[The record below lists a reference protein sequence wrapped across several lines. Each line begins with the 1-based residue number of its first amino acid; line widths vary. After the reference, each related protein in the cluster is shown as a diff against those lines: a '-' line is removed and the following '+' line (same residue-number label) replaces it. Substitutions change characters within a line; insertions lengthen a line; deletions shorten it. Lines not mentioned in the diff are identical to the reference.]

1 MLSAVDC
8 DQFWAVIEAARRSAG
23 DPAEPE
29 TVAGRALALLS
40 ARSAEEIIAAEQ
52 RLCELLAGSYRIPL
66 WAAACVIQGGCSDD
80 GFEYFRGWLI
90 LQGRRV
96 FEAALADPDSLA
108 SHPAVQALAASP
120 AFALLECQD
129 ALYIASEAYEA
140 VVGQQ
145 LPEDLDLADYPDLDG
160 AGEFEA
166 DDRAG
171 LQRRLPR
178 LVALC
183 WPDAVGGHPALRR
196 MCPG

>member
-1 MLSAVDC
+1 MLSAVDF
-8 DQFWAVIEAARRSAG
+8 DQFWAVIEGARRDAG
-23 DPAEPE
+23 DPADAER
-29 TVAGRALALLS
+29 VAGQAVALLS

-52 RLCELLAGSYRIPL
+52 RLCELLAGSYQMPL

-96 FEAALADPDSLA
+96 FEAALGDPDSLA

-120 AFALLECQD
+120 VFALLECQD
-129 ALYIASEAYEA
+129 ALYIASEAYETM
-140 VVGQQ
+140 VGQQ
-145 LPEDLDLADYPDLDG
+145 LPENLDLADYPDLDG
-160 AGEFEA
+160 ARDFKVG
-166 DDRAG
+166 DRGG

-183 WPDAVGGHPALRR
+183 WPDPGSGHPALRR
-196 MCPG
+196 TCPC